1 MKSNINPALQY
12 LEEFIGT
19 GNIIGTKGEI
29 K

>member
-19 GNIIGTKGEI
+19 GNIGTKGEI